1 MPRPFCPRRIA
12 GRPAAPVFKPAGV
25 PLGDLEEAAMSLDE
39 FESVR
44 LADFEGLYQEQA
56 AERMGVSRPTFSRII
71 ESAHRKIADAL
82 LHGKALRIEG
92 GPVEV
97 GRRKCCPFHDR
108 PADATEGA
116 ERAPGPGHERRCRHR
131 RIELTDKQGV

>member
-25 PLGDLEEAAMSLDE
+25 LLQNLDEVVMALDE
-39 FESVR
+39 FEAVR

-56 AERMGVSRPTFSRII
+56 AERMGVSRPTFSRIL
-71 ESAHRKIADAL
+71 ESAHRKTADAL

-92 GPVEV
+92 GPVQI
-97 GRRKCCPFHDR
+97 GRRRCCRFHDR
-108 PADATEGA
+108 ENENGCPSGGA
-116 ERAPGPGHERRCRHR
+116 RNNR
-131 RIELTDKQGV
+131 